1 MAVLR
6 TEQLGIARWVW
17 SASQYCAISRSG
29 LVINY
34 LQTAISSTPGISQ
47 VSGPEPGVASIDHLH
62 PHTRVSRLVATP
74 RWVALSSGVIC
85 HFRVPAGLTVCTV
98 VPNTQH
104 SEQWLHDMHETAAG
118 SQTSCSWSL
127 LATRPPRWL
136 AVHGSRR
143 TFSGLAW
150 GLPAGSNSNRD
161 IISAGH
167 RGEGQLR
174 NRRA

>member
-1 MAVLR
+1 MRMAVLR

-29 LVINY
+29 LGINY
-34 LQTAISSTPGISQ
+34 LQTAISSTPGISKVSQ
-47 VSGPEPGVASIDHLH
+47 VLPPLIISIPTQDSPGWSLPQDGL
-62 PHTRVSRLVATP
+62 PYP
-74 RWVALSSGVIC
+74 RVIC

-118 SQTSCSWSL
+118 SQISCSWSL